1 MNELADVYIRADL
14 VVRIQACDV
23 RIDELRMP
31 FERQG
36 DTMVAILDEVSS
48 TDLEDV
54 DRRRVPIGEGCPQV
68 LQSAA

>member
-1 MNELADVYIRADL
+1 MLGVNELADVYIRADL

-36 DTMVAILDEVSS
+36 DTMVASLRLASAKGSRPTEF
-48 TDLEDV
+48 DLATTV
-54 DRRRVPIGEGCPQV
+54 RPRP
-68 LQSAA
+68 A